1 MPLTDRHP
9 IEPPMGPLPQGVAP
23 VPNMARP
30 ASKPLLAAI
39 QGGPGVTGE
48 PLDTRDTRD
57 TPAIRDSGDAGG
69 KSAASVT
76 PAVTAS
82 TARDGSTWQDLM
94 DSRSARFLMGVISI
108 GSVLLAWYLATK
120 YRLDFYIRFG
130 NIPTPADVW
139 EKVLEVN
146 RSAKFVVNVGISL
159 RRVLI
164 GFLLAGVIGVF
175 LGILI
180 GRYRVF
186 RALTMP
192 ALEVFRPIPAIAWVP
207 MAIML
212 WPSNEVSIVF
222 ITFLGAFFP
231 ILLNTIH
238 GVEEIDE
245 VLFRAARSLGT
256 REKDLIM
263 YVVIPGALQH
273 IFTGLAVGMGVAWV
287 SLIAAEMISGQF
299 GIGYFTWE
307 AYSLISYAEIAL
319 GMITIGILGLICSK
333 AIQICSKLA
342 TPWIGSAAGGAR
354 K

>member
-1 MPLTDRHP
+1 MIMGMTGRHSIESP
-9 IEPPMGPLPQGVAP
+9 IPSAVPQIPKNSSQV
-23 VPNMARP
+23 
-30 ASKPLLAAI
+30 SKPSLSAI
-39 QGGPGVTGE
+39 QGGAGE
-48 PLDTRDTRD
+48 KPTVSDGNDTSNWKDWLE
-57 TPAIRDSGDAGG
+57 SG
-69 KSAASVT
+69 
-76 PAVTAS
+76 
-82 TARDGSTWQDLM
+82 TARYLLG
-94 DSRSARFLMGVISI
+94 AISI
-108 GSVLLAWYLATK
+108 GSVLLVWYLATK
-120 YRLDFYIRFG
+120 FRLDFYVRFG
-130 NIPTPADVW
+130 NIPTPADVLD
-139 EKVLEVN
+139 KVREVN
-146 RSAKFVVNVGISL
+146 QSSKFILNVGISL

-164 GFLLAGVIGVF
+164 GFSIAAVAGIF

-180 GRYRVF
+180 GRYRIF

-192 ALEVFRPIPAIAWVP
+192 ALEIFRPIPAIAWVP

-231 ILLNTIH
+231 ILINTIH

-256 REKDLIM
+256 KEKDLIL

-319 GMITIGILGLICSK
+319 GMITIGILGLLCSK

-342 TPWIGSAAGGAR
+342 TPWIGAAEGGTR